1 VIETAEVDL
10 IYDRQKEL
18 PLNIPPSVSVIGVG
32 GVGSWVALDFAL
44 VGVKN
49 IVLVDPDKIEA
60 SNLNRTP
67 FKLSQVGKHKVQALM
82 ELVLERRDD
91 VNIMPLPKA
100 VEKLSREEKN
110 IVKDTIVID
119 CRDTLE
125 PVAGLPETPVTG
137 GYDGLNITMMFSPKS
152 EEIWGDE
159 PVRYRTVPSY
169 VVPPQFI
176 ASLVVNYILNNI
188 NLKDNI
194 TFNINEIYNL
204 LLTLSKR

>member
-18 PLNIPPSVSVIGVG
+18 PLNIPPAVSVIGVG

-91 VNIMPLPKA
+91 VNVVPLPKA

-110 IVKDTIVID
+110 MVKDTIVID

-125 PVAGLPETPVTG
+125 PISGIPETPVTG
-137 GYDGLNITMMFSPKS
+137 GYDGLNITMMFSPKA

-204 LLTLSKR
+204 LLNLSKR